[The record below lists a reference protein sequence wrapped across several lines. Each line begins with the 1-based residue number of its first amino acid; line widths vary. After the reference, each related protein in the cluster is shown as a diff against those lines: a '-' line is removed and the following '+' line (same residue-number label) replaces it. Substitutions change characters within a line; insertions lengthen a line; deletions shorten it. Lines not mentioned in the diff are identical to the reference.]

1 MQTPSNSSIKA
12 QEGRFYLVR
21 HSAYNGGTTER
32 VTWQVCEKLKP
43 EASDSLWRLDR
54 EYSRKADA
62 MDWLHLV
69 ARF

>member
-1 MQTPSNSSIKA
+1 MQTPSKDSIKW

-21 HSAYNGGTTER
+21 HSAYNGGTRER

-43 EASDSLWRLDR
+43 QASDSLWRLDR

-62 MDWLHLV
+62 LNWLFVV
-69 ARF
+69 ARV